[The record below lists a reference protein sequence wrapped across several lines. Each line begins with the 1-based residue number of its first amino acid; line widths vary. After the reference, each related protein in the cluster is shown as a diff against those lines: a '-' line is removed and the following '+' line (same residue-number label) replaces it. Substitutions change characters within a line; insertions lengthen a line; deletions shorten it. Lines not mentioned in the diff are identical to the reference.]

1 ARRRKQ
7 GGDCHFVLLAGN
19 SCHFRAHSGC
29 ARRPDRRGNDAGGC
43 NRGHDHVR
51 RDSLIASPWHGLRDP
66 GMSAS
71 QRHFVLS
78 SEPSAQGS
86 DDGRLLSERIAG
98 EIRSAVLSGEMRPG
112 MRIRQE
118 LLAAQFGASRIPVRE
133 ALKQLEN
140 EGLVV
145 LAPNRGAWIADVNS
159 EESIEVY
166 RIRELVEPLAIFESV
181 PHLTDADIAA
191 LDAMISE
198 LERTTTLERYLQL
211 DREFHLR
218 TYSRARMPQL
228 EAMVQRFWNSTQHFR
243 RQFVKETFAR
253 NGLPFSDPQHL
264 LLMDMIRTRDAEGAR
279 NMVYLHI
286 RRTRLLIQARDPG
299 MRLPA
304 RGAGA

>member
-1 ARRRKQ
+1 MPVDIQ
-7 GGDCHFVLLAGN
+7 LAT
-19 SCHFRAHSGC
+19 
-29 ARRPDRRGNDAGGC
+29 
-43 NRGHDHVR
+43 
-51 RDSLIASPWHGLRDP
+51 
-66 GMSAS
+66 
-71 QRHFVLS
+71 
-78 SEPSAQGS
+78 E
-86 DDGRLLSERIAG
+86 DDGRLLSSRIAD

-118 LLAAQFGASRIPVRE
+118 LLAAKYGASRIPVRE

-166 RIRELVEPLAIFESV
+166 KIREVVEPLAIFESV
-181 PHLTDADIAA
+181 PNMTDADIAA
-191 LDAMISE
+191 LDAMVNE

-228 EAMVQRFWNSTQHFR
+228 QAMVERFWNSTQHFR

-253 NGLPFSDPQHL
+253 DGLPFSDPQHL
-264 LLMDMIRTRDAEGAR
+264 MLMAMIRSRDAEGAR
-279 NMVYLHI
+279 SMVHLHI
-286 RRTRLLIQARDPG
+286 RRTRLLIE
-299 MRLPA
+299 RLDVGRPA
-304 RGAGA
+304 PAGARRP